1 MVADAADPDLETI
14 IEQLRGT
21 ADPDSR
27 RTLLAGAIVPDRLWE
42 LAERL
47 KAEAERLS
55 YADRA
60 IALRWSDDILALGQL
75 AGVPSVVAL
84 GRMVEAL
91 IRYLQGQVQESLT
104 LFDQAGA
111 LFREHGDEVR
121 WARTQIGRTSVC
133 MQLGRYDEALTR
145 AREARA
151 IVERAGDRLR
161 VASVDYNLAVLLE
174 RTNRPAEALGYCEQ
188 ARTVYH
194 ELGATYQCIDSLSLR
209 GLLLRRLGR
218 VREALREQREA
229 QRGYAALGATAEVA
243 REELNIGL
251 CYLTLGRFAEAMHS
265 FTTAR
270 DGLAHAASAYL
281 AAFASMHL
289 VECSVRVGRFR
300 TAAVAAA
307 ALAEEFIRLD
317 AGADAVQTLIW
328 QSRAYTGLR
337 EHGGALAALD
347 RAAALLAGDQN
358 LTPYC
363 TPLAIL
369 RAQTLLDIGRV
380 EEGGRLLEETIPVL
394 LEAGLSVDAAHAR
407 IVCGAALLRQQRLGE
422 AGMAAEQAL
431 AVAEREGIDWLRGRA
446 LHLRGQ
452 VALRAGERERA
463 LSDFDAA
470 IRALETAQRRI
481 AWDDRAAFADTTATL
496 YADAV
501 ALSLDEGHD
510 ALALRYAERARA
522 RALVEHLSAGIDMRP
537 RARDERSG
545 ALIEELAALR
555 ERYAWLYVTRGGSHG
570 APPCPQAV
578 RAVQGGP
585 AGDAGRESGRIEAR
599 LAEIWRELQEANPA
613 YGEEAAALDLPG
625 DEREDPDRE
634 AAVARWLGRIQ
645 RALGAGDA
653 TALLDYT
660 ALGDDLVLF
669 VVRGGA
675 LRTLRLPGGNAALR
689 HLVPLWRMHVERSA
703 AALGDAAAMHAL
715 TASARGLLARLFS
728 TLLAPAMPLL
738 VGVTRVI
745 VVPHG
750 LAHHVPFHA
759 LHTGDG
765 YLIERMEVA
774 YAPCADLLEHFTARR
789 ERAHAPRAEPVLP
802 ALVLARSASGTLPAA
817 VDEAQAV
824 VATLGGQVLLE
835 DAATLAQ
842 LRRSAP
848 HCLALHL
855 ATHGVFRPDEPLFS
869 SVELADG
876 PLTTLEIFDLDLAC
890 SLVTLS
896 ACETAL
902 GHRGAGD
909 EVMGL
914 SRAFL
919 YAGGSSLLLSL
930 WKVDDRS
937 TAQLMRVFYRG
948 LAQGSSKAQALRL
961 AQCAL
966 IHGDAGDVDLSAPFF
981 WAPFQLI
988 GHAGQL

>member
-1 MVADAADPDLETI
+1 MVTDTANPDLETI
-14 IEQLRGT
+14 IEQLGST
-21 ADPDSR
+21 ADPER
-27 RTLLAGAIVPDRLWE
+27 RRALLARALVPDRLWE

-60 IALRWSDDILALGQL
+60 LALRWSGDIVALGQV
-75 AGVPSVVAL
+75 AQAPTVVAL

-91 IRYLQGQVQESLT
+91 IRYLQGQAQESLM

-111 LFREHGDEVR
+111 LFREHGDDVG
-121 WARTQIGRTSVC
+121 WARTQIGRTNVC
-133 MQLGRYDEALTR
+133 MQLGRYDEAVTR
-145 AREARA
+145 AQEARS
-151 IVERAGDRLR
+151 IVARAGDRLR
-161 VASVDYNLAVLLE
+161 VAAVDYNLAVLLE
-174 RTNRPAEALGYCEQ
+174 RTHRPVEALGYCEQ
-188 ARTVYH
+188 AWAVYH

-218 VREALREQREA
+218 VRDALREQQEA

-270 DGLAHAASAYL
+270 DGLAQALSAYL

-289 VECSVRVGRFR
+289 VECAVRVGRFR
-300 TAAVAAA
+300 SAAVAAA
-307 ALAEEFIRLD
+307 TLAEEFIRLD

-328 QSRAYTGLR
+328 QSRALTGLR
-337 EHGGALAALD
+337 EQDRALEALD

-369 RAQTLLDIGRV
+369 RAQTLLDSGRV
-380 EEGGRLLEETIPVL
+380 EEGRRLLEVTIPGL

-407 IVCGAALLRQQRLGE
+407 IVRGVALLRQQRLDE
-422 AGMAAEQAL
+422 AEAAAGQVL

-446 LHLRGQ
+446 LHLRGR
-452 VALRAGERERA
+452 VALQTGARVRAR
-463 LSDFDAA
+463 SDFDAA

-481 AWDDRAAFADTTATL
+481 AWDDRIAFADTTAAL
-496 YADAV
+496 YADAI
-501 ALSLDEGHD
+501 ALALDEEHD

-522 RALVEHLSAGIDMRP
+522 RALVDHLSAGIDVRP
-537 RARDERSG
+537 RARDGRSR
-545 ALIEELAALR
+545 ALIEELTASR
-555 ERYAWLYVTRGGSHG
+555 ERYAWLCLTRGGSPG
-570 APPCPQAV
+570 DVPLSQAV
-578 RAVQGGP
+578 RTEQGGT
-585 AGDAGRESGRIEAR
+585 AEAAGRETTHIEAR

-613 YGEEAAALDLPG
+613 YREEAAALDLPG
-625 DEREDPDRE
+625 GEMDAPDRE
-634 AAVARWLGRIQ
+634 AAVDRWLGRIQ

-653 TALLDYT
+653 TVLLDYMV
-660 ALGDDLVLF
+660 LGEDLVLF
-669 VVRGGA
+669 VVRAGA
-675 LRTLRLPGGNAALR
+675 VHTLRLPDGNAALR
-689 HLVPLWRMHVERSA
+689 QLVPLWRMNVERSA
-703 AALGDAAAMHAL
+703 ACLGNADAMRAL
-715 TASARGLLARLFS
+715 TANARGLLGRLFL

-738 VGVTRVI
+738 AGATRAVI
-745 VVPHG
+745 VPHG

-759 LHTGDG
+759 LHSSAG
-765 YLIERMEVA
+765 YLIEQMEVV
-774 YAPCADLLEHFTARR
+774 YAPCADLVEHFTARW
-789 ERAHAPRAEPVLP
+789 EQAHAPRTEPALP
-802 ALVLARSASGTLPAA
+802 VLVLARSARGALPAA
-817 VDEAQAV
+817 VGEAQAV
-824 VATLGGQVLLE
+824 AATLGGQVLLE
-835 DAATLAQ
+835 DAATRAQ
-842 LRRSAP
+842 LHRLAP
-848 HCLALHL
+848 GCLALHL
-855 ATHGVFRPDEPLFS
+855 ATHGIFRPDEPLFS

-876 PLTTLEIFDLDLAC
+876 PLTTLEIFDLDLSC

-902 GHRGAGD
+902 GRGGAGD

-919 YAGGSSLLLSL
+919 YAGGASLLLSL

-937 TAQLMRVFYRG
+937 TARLMQVFYQA
-948 LAQGSSKAQALRL
+948 LAQGRGKAQALRE

-966 IHGDAGDVDLSAPFF
+966 IHQEAGEVNLSAPFF

-988 GHAGQL
+988 GHAGPL